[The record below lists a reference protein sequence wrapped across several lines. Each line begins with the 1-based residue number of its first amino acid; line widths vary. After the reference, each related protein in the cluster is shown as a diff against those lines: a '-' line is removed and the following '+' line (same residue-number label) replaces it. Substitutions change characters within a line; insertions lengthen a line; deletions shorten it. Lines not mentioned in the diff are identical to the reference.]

1 MVMSKENVVEVP
13 TSEEQEAP
21 TFLQNLQGGQSLWQT
36 IGIVSQKKQWSGI
49 QDDRSLISF
58 LK

>member
-1 MVMSKENVVEVP
+1 MVMSKENVVQEP

-36 IGIVSQKKQWSGI
+36 IGIISQKNNGVEFKMI
-49 QDDRSLISF
+49 DP
-58 LK
+58 